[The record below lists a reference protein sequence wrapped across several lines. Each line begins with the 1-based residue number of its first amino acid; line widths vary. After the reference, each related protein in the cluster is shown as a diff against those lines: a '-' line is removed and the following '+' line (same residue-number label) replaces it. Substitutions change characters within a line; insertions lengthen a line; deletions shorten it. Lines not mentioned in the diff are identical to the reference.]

1 MHDVHVMYTNVH
13 NHTIHIHKRC
23 TQSQVRWVDTNLSE
37 LWGIQPLQQHHQ
49 RKQQLHPALAA
60 TAAAVPWAAYS
71 AGTPLLW
78 NIRRQVLHYI
88 IKHPG
93 AAAELIGT
101 AMPVLS
107 PVELRELL
115 AVFEQEQLVNVTR
128 VPIVRQDTIWGSS
141 SSSSASSSSSSCSG
155 LYTESFT
162 ATIDCWRLLG
172 ESERAREQK

>member
-1 MHDVHVMYTNVH
+1 
-13 NHTIHIHKRC
+13 
-23 TQSQVRWVDTNLSE
+23 VDTNLSE
-37 LWGIQPLQQHHQ
+37 LWDIQQLQQHQQ

-107 PVELRELL
+107 PVELHELL
-115 AVFEQEQLVNVTR
+115 AVFEQEQLVAATR
-128 VPIVRQDTIWGSS
+128 VPVTRQDTVWGSSTSS
-141 SSSSASSSSSSCSG
+141 SSSSASSSDSSG
-155 LYTESFT
+155 LYTECFR

>member
-1 MHDVHVMYTNVH
+1 
-13 NHTIHIHKRC
+13 
-23 TQSQVRWVDTNLSE
+23 
-37 LWGIQPLQQHHQ
+37 
-49 RKQQLHPALAA
+49 
-60 TAAAVPWAAYS
+60 
-71 AGTPLLW
+71 
-78 NIRRQVLHYI
+78 VLHYI

-128 VPIVRQDTIWGSS
+128 VPIVRQDTFWGSS
-141 SSSSASSSSSSCSG
+141 SSSSSSSSSG
-155 LYTESFT
+155 QYTECFS

>member
-1 MHDVHVMYTNVH
+1 MHLLHTLTEMPYYAQLLH
-13 NHTIHIHKRC
+13 NA
-23 TQSQVRWVDTNLSE
+23 QMQVRWVDTNLSE
-37 LWGIQPLQQHHQ
+37 LWDIQPLQQHQQ

-60 TAAAVPWAAYS
+60 TAAAAPWGAYS

-115 AVFEQEQLVNVTR
+115 AVFEC
-128 VPIVRQDTIWGSS
+128 G
-141 SSSSASSSSSSCSG
+141 
-155 LYTESFT
+155 Y
-162 ATIDCWRLLG
+162 
-172 ESERAREQK
+172 